1 MTTSNDEVAGS
12 DRIGSGR
19 PPIVSVCIPV
29 YNMERFIGAAI
40 ESALSQTFQDIEIIV
55 VDNASTDGTSQIIAG
70 FADSRI
76 RVFRNSENIGAAG
89 NFNRAVSLARG
100 RYLKVLCADDVI
112 YPSCLERQVAV
123 LEADLQ
129 GEIAVVGSA
138 RDIVDDRGK
147 GRLRRGFPGCAG
159 RIAGERAIRMTVRS
173 GTNVF
178 GEPAAVLARTG
189 MVKAAGA
196 FDVRYGFC
204 LDLDLWC
211 RLLREG
217 DLYMLDDTL
226 SGFRVSNQSWSAALA
241 GRQHQEFSAFVT
253 DLAARGVPLSRFDR
267 AFGRVRAR
275 LNAVLRR
282 AVTRVLLLTSRK

>member
-1 MTTSNDEVAGS
+1 MTT
-12 DRIGSGR
+12 
-19 PPIVSVCIPV
+19 PIVSVCIPV
-29 YNMERFIGAAI
+29 YNMERFVGAAI
-40 ESALSQTFQDIEIIV
+40 ESALAQTFQDIEIIV
-55 VDNASTDGTSQIIAG
+55 VDNASTDGTGRIIAG
-70 FADSRI
+70 FTDSRI
-76 RVFRNSENIGAAG
+76 RVFHNPENVGAAA
-89 NFNRAVSLARG
+89 NFNRAVSHARG

-123 LEADLQ
+123 LEADPK
-129 GEIAVVGSA
+129 GEIAVVGCA

-147 GRLRRGFPGCAG
+147 RRLRRGFPGRAG
-159 RIAGERAIRMTVRS
+159 RLAGDRAIRMTVRS
-173 GTNVF
+173 GTNLF
-178 GEPAAVLARTG
+178 GEPAAILVRTG

-226 SGFRVSNQSWSAALA
+226 CGFRVSNQSWSAALA
-241 GRQHQEFSAFVT
+241 SRQQQEFAAFIA
-253 DLAARGVPLSRFDR
+253 DLAARGVPLSWFDR
-267 AFGRVRAR
+267 RSGRVRAR